1 MAGDAARVA
10 PVRERANRSL
20 GVAVLASI
28 LLHALLLALP
38 VTRELSALT
47 PPEPKPLVARV
58 ERPESPPA
66 PPQLPVR
73 EIRKPEPQRPGPVAK
88 PAPAAPQPAPVAP
101 VPPAALAAPAAPALA
116 PAPAP
121 APAPVPRID
130 PSVVATVAPP
140 ASAVEAGA
148 LERYRQAVTRAAA
161 RFKRYPRV
169 AIDNNWEGEV
179 VVLVAIGADG
189 RLASLR
195 VKLSSGYEVLDQQA
209 LQMFDNAS
217 RFVPL
222 PAELRGRACEL
233 ELRAIYNLRDQRSG

>member
-10 PVRERANRSL
+10 PVREGANRSL

-38 VTRELSALT
+38 VKRELSALT
-47 PPEPKPLVARV
+47 PPEPKPLVAHV
-58 ERPESPPA
+58 ERPQSPPA

-101 VPPAALAAPAAPALA
+101 VPPAAPAAPAL
-116 PAPAP
+116 AP

-140 ASAVEAGA
+140 ASAVEVGA

-195 VKLSSGYEVLDQQA
+195 VKVSSGYEVLDLQA

>member
-10 PVRERANRSL
+10 PVREGANRSL

-47 PPEPKPLVARV
+47 PPEPRPLVARV

-101 VPPAALAAPAAPALA
+101 PAAPAAPALA
-116 PAPAP
+116 SAPAP

-179 VVLVAIGADG
+179 VVLAAIGADG

-195 VKLSSGYEVLDQQA
+195 VKRSSGFEVLDLQA

-233 ELRAIYNLRDQRSG
+233 ELRAIYKLRDQRSG

>member
-10 PVRERANRSL
+10 PVREGANRSL

-47 PPEPKPLVARV
+47 PPEPRPLVARV

-101 VPPAALAAPAAPALA
+101 PAAPAAPALA
-116 PAPAP
+116 SAPAP

-179 VVLVAIGADG
+179 VVLAAIGADG

-195 VKLSSGYEVLDQQA
+195 VKRSSGFEVLDLQA

>member
-1 MAGDAARVA
+1 MAGDAAQLI
-10 PVRERANRSL
+10 PMREGANRSL

-101 VPPAALAAPAAPALA
+101 PAAPAAPALA
-116 PAPAP
+116 SAPAP

-179 VVLVAIGADG
+179 VVLAAIGADG

-195 VKLSSGYEVLDQQA
+195 VKRSSGFEVLDLQA

-233 ELRAIYNLRDQRSG
+233 ELRAIYNFRDQRSG

>member
-1 MAGDAARVA
+1 MAGDAAQLI
-10 PVRERANRSL
+10 PMREGANRSL

-28 LLHALLLALP
+28 LLHALLLAFP

-47 PPEPKPLVARV
+47 PPEPRPLVARV
-58 ERPESPPA
+58 ARPESPPA

-101 VPPAALAAPAAPALA
+101 PATPAAPALA

-179 VVLVAIGADG
+179 VVLAAIGADG

-195 VKLSSGYEVLDQQA
+195 VKRSSGFEVLDLQA

>member
-1 MAGDAARVA
+1 
-10 PVRERANRSL
+10 L

-140 ASAVEAGA
+140 ASAVEVGA

-195 VKLSSGYEVLDQQA
+195 VKRSSGFEVLDQQA

>member
-10 PVRERANRSL
+10 PVREGAKRSL

-38 VTRELSALT
+38 VTRELTALT

-58 ERPESPPA
+58 ERLESPPA
-66 PPQLPVR
+66 APQLPVR
-73 EIRKPEPQRPGPVAK
+73 EIRTPEPQRSGPVAK
-88 PAPAAPQPAPVAP
+88 PAPAVPQPAPVAP
-101 VPPAALAAPAAPALA
+101 PAAPAPALA

-140 ASAVEAGA
+140 ASAGEAGA

-195 VKLSSGYEVLDQQA
+195 VKRSSGFEVLDLQA

>member
-10 PVRERANRSL
+10 HVREGANRSL

-66 PPQLPVR
+66 APQLPVR

-88 PAPAAPQPAPVAP
+88 PAPAAPQPAPVS
-101 VPPAALAAPAAPALA
+101 PPAAPAAPALA

-179 VVLVAIGADG
+179 VVSVAIGADG

-195 VKLSSGYEVLDQQA
+195 VKRSSGFEVLDLQA

>member
-10 PVRERANRSL
+10 PVREGANRSL

-38 VTRELSALT
+38 VKRELPALT
-47 PPEPKPLVARV
+47 PPEPKPLVAHV
-58 ERPESPPA
+58 ERPQSPPA
-66 PPQLPVR
+66 PPQSPVR
-73 EIRKPEPQRPGPVAK
+73 EIRKPEPQRPAPVAK

-101 VPPAALAAPAAPALA
+101 VPPAAPAAPAL
-116 PAPAP
+116 AP

-140 ASAVEAGA
+140 ASAVDAGA

-195 VKLSSGYEVLDQQA
+195 VKVSSGYEVLDLQA

>member
-1 MAGDAARVA
+1 MAGDAAQLI
-10 PVRERANRSL
+10 PMREGANRSL

-47 PPEPKPLVARV
+47 PPEPRPLVARV
-58 ERPESPPA
+58 ARPESPPA

-73 EIRKPEPQRPGPVAK
+73 EIRKPEPQRPGPIAK

-101 VPPAALAAPAAPALA
+101 PATPAAPALA

-179 VVLVAIGADG
+179 VVLAAIGADG

-195 VKLSSGYEVLDQQA
+195 VKRSSGFEVLDLQA

>member
-10 PVRERANRSL
+10 HVREGANRSL

-140 ASAVEAGA
+140 ASAVEVGA

>member
-10 PVRERANRSL
+10 HVREGANRSL

-47 PPEPKPLVARV
+47 PPEPKPLVARI

-66 PPQLPVR
+66 APQLPVR

-101 VPPAALAAPAAPALA
+101 PAAPAAPALA

-140 ASAVEAGA
+140 ASAVDAGA

-161 RFKRYPRV
+161 HFKRYPRV

-179 VVLVAIGADG
+179 VVSVAIGADG

-195 VKLSSGYEVLDQQA
+195 VKRSSGFEVLDQQA

>member
-1 MAGDAARVA
+1 M
-10 PVRERANRSL
+10 REGANRSL
-20 GVAVLASI
+20 CVAVLASI

-47 PPEPKPLVARV
+47 PPEPRPLVARV
-58 ERPESPPA
+58 ARPESPPA

-88 PAPAAPQPAPVAP
+88 PAPAALQPAPVAP
-101 VPPAALAAPAAPALA
+101 VPPPAAPAALALA

-121 APAPVPRID
+121 APAPDPRID
-130 PSVVATVAPP
+130 PSVVATVSPP
-140 ASAVEAGA
+140 ASAVEVGA

-179 VVLVAIGADG
+179 VVLAAIGADG

-195 VKLSSGYEVLDQQA
+195 VKRSSGFEVLDLQA

>member
-1 MAGDAARVA
+1 LA
-10 PVRERANRSL
+10 
-20 GVAVLASI
+20 VAVVASI

-47 PPEPKPLVARV
+47 APEPEPLVARV
-58 ERPESPPA
+58 ERPAPPPA
-66 PPQLPVR
+66 PPQAPVR
-73 EIRKPEPQRPGPVAK
+73 EIRKPEPKRPEPVAK
-88 PAPAAPQPAPVAP
+88 PVPAAPGPARVARAPVAP
-101 VPPAALAAPAAPALA
+101 PAAADAPL
-116 PAPAP
+116 PAP
-121 APAPVPRID
+121 APAPVPAPVPRID
-130 PSVVATVAPP
+130 PGAVATVAPP
-140 ASAVEAGA
+140 ASAVEAGV

-169 AIDNNWEGEV
+169 AIDNDWEGEV

-189 RLASLR
+189 RLAALR
-195 VKLSSGYEVLDQQA
+195 VKRSSGHEVLDLQA

-217 RFVPL
+217 RSVPV